1 MTDEFSCKIEIP
13 SKLTKSYQT
22 FIEHTG
28 SMLTKKSALPNEY
41 FNTYQFSSE
50 YGKGFTAVYEL
61 DSYANICI
69 AKHSYTSDF
78 EYSVS
83 TEDSITIQQYDSIDS
98 DRRYPQGNVSAG
110 MQYIDYTPDNRRYQY
125 VIKKDVPA
133 KVISVQ
139 LLPDYYEMYLKK
151 EFGIKGI
158 DLKKEL
164 QVFPYGVVIPEI
176 ASIFNRIC
184 IFKGSKIST
193 RLFFK
198 SKIDELTAII
208 IQKAK
213 ELRHADDRKIAASDR
228 YAVARIIEYVNAH
241 LSKNFLL
248 SDLASESYMSVS
260 KFKYVFK
267 AVTGRSFSDYI
278 TQKRM
283 ELACELLVQSNL
295 YVAEIAYRL
304 GYKNAGSF
312 SVQFKN
318 YTGVLPSNYRLNRAC
333 DIIK

>member
-1 MTDEFSCKIEIP
+1 MTKN
-13 SKLTKSYQT
+13 YQT

-41 FNTYQFSSE
+41 FKTYQFSSE
-50 YGKGFTAVYEL
+50 YGKGFTAVYGL
-61 DSYANICI
+61 N
-69 AKHSYTSDF
+69 SYTSDF

-110 MQYIDYTPDNRRYQY
+110 MQYIDYAPDNRRYQY

-139 LLPDYYEMYLKK
+139 LLPDYYETYLKK
-151 EFGIKGI
+151 EFGVKGVC
-158 DLKKEL
+158 LKKEL
-164 QVFPYGVVIPEI
+164 QVFPHGVFIPEI
-176 ASIFNRIC
+176 ASIFNRIR

-208 IQKAK
+208 IQKAE
-213 ELRHADDRKIAASDR
+213 ELRHADDRKIAVSDR
-228 YAVARIIEYVNAH
+228 YAVARIMEYVNAH

-267 AVTGRSFSDYI
+267 AVTGQTFSEYLI
-278 TQKRM
+278 QKRM
-283 ELACELLVQSNL
+283 EYACELLIHSNL
-295 YVAEIAYRL
+295 YAAEIANL
-304 GYKNAGSF
+304 VGYKNEGSF
-312 SVQFKN
+312 STQFKK
-318 YTGVLPSNYRLNRAC
+318 YMGILPREYRVSK
-333 DIIK
+333 IS

>member
-1 MTDEFSCKIEIP
+1 MGAA
-13 SKLTKSYQT
+13 SKLTKNYQT

-28 SMLTKKSALPNEY
+28 STLTKKGVLLNEC
-41 FNTYQFSSE
+41 FDTYQFSSD
-50 YGKGFTAVYEL
+50 YGKGYTAVYEL
-61 DSYANICI
+61 DSYASICI
-69 AKHSYTSDF
+69 AEHSYIRDF
-78 EYSVS
+78 EYSVPA
-83 TEDSITIQQYDSIDS
+83 EDSIIIQQYDSIDS
-98 DRRYPQGNVSAG
+98 DWRYPQGNVFTG
-110 MQYIDYTPDNRRYQY
+110 MQYIAYASGDRTYRY

-133 KVISVQ
+133 KVMGIQ
-139 LLPDYYEMYLKK
+139 LLPDYYETYLKK
-151 EFGIKGI
+151 EFGIKGT
-158 DLKKEL
+158 DLKKDL
-164 QVFPYGVVIPEI
+164 QVFPHGVVIPEI
-176 ASIFNRIC
+176 TAIFNKIRS
-184 IFKGSKIST
+184 FNGSELTT

-208 IQKAK
+208 IQKA
-213 ELRHADDRKIAASDR
+213 EEFRCEDDRKIAASDR
-228 YAVARIIEYVNAH
+228 HAVARIMEYVNAH

-267 AVTGRSFSDYI
+267 AVTGQSFSDYI

-318 YTGVLPSNYRLNRAC
+318 YTGVLPSNYRLNRDC
-333 DIIK
+333 GIIR

>member
-1 MTDEFSCKIEIP
+1 MEIL
-13 SKLTKSYQT
+13 SKLTKNYQT

-28 SMLTKKSALPNEY
+28 STLIKKGAVLNEY
-41 FNTYQFSSE
+41 FDTYQFSSE

-61 DSYANICI
+61 NSYANICI
-69 AKHSYTSDF
+69 AEHSYTSDF

-98 DRRYPQGNVSAG
+98 DRRYPQGNVLAG
-110 MQYIDYTPDNRRYQY
+110 MQYIDYAPDNRTYRY

-176 ASIFNRIC
+176 ASIFNRIR

-208 IQKAK
+208 IQKA
-213 ELRHADDRKIAASDR
+213 EEFRHADDRKIADSDR
-228 YAVARIIEYVNAH
+228 YDVARIMEYVNAH

-267 AVTGRSFSDYI
+267 AVTGQSFSDYI

-333 DIIK
+333 GVIK

>member
-1 MTDEFSCKIEIP
+1 MTKN
-13 SKLTKSYQT
+13 YQT

-28 SMLTKKSALPNEY
+28 STLTKGRALLNEY
-41 FNTYQFSSE
+41 FDTYQFSSE
-50 YGKGFTAVYEL
+50 YGKGFTAVYGL

-69 AKHSYTSDF
+69 AEHSYTSDF

-110 MQYIDYTPDNRRYQY
+110 MQYIDYAPDNRRYRY

-139 LLPDYYEMYLKK
+139 LLPDYYETYLKK
-151 EFGIKGI
+151 EFGIKGT
-158 DLKKEL
+158 DLKKDL
-164 QVFPYGVVIPEI
+164 QVFPHGVVIPEI
-176 ASIFNRIC
+176 TAIFNKIRS
-184 IFKGSKIST
+184 FNGSELTT

-208 IQKAK
+208 IQKA
-213 ELRHADDRKIAASDR
+213 EEFRCEDDRKIAASDR
-228 YAVARIIEYVNAH
+228 HAVARIMEYVNAH

-248 SDLASESYMSVS
+248 SDLASEAYMSVS

-267 AVTGRSFSDYI
+267 AITGQSFSDYI

-318 YTGVLPSNYRLNRAC
+318 YTGMLPSDYRLNRARG
-333 DIIK
+333 IMK

>member
-1 MTDEFSCKIEIP
+1 MTKN
-13 SKLTKSYQT
+13 YQT

-28 SMLTKKSALPNEY
+28 STLIKKGAVLNEY
-41 FNTYQFSSE
+41 FDTYQFSSE
-50 YGKGFTAVYEL
+50 YGKGFTAVYGL

-69 AKHSYTSDF
+69 AEHSYTSDF

-110 MQYIDYTPDNRRYQY
+110 MQYIDYAPDNRRYQY

-139 LLPDYYEMYLKK
+139 LLPDYYETYLKK
-151 EFGIKGI
+151 EFGIKGT
-158 DLKKEL
+158 DLKKDL
-164 QVFPYGVVIPEI
+164 QVFPHGVVIPEI
-176 ASIFNRIC
+176 TAIFNKIRS
-184 IFKGSKIST
+184 FNGSELTT

-208 IQKAK
+208 IQKA
-213 ELRHADDRKIAASDR
+213 EEFRHADDRKIADSDR
-228 YAVARIIEYVNAH
+228 YGVARIMEYVNAH

-267 AVTGRSFSDYI
+267 AVTGQSFSDYI

-318 YTGVLPSNYRLNRAC
+318 YTGVLPSNYRLNRDC
-333 DIIK
+333 GIIR

>member
-1 MTDEFSCKIEIP
+1 MTN
-13 SKLTKSYQT
+13 SYQS

-28 SMLTKKSALPNEY
+28 STLTKKGALLNEC
-41 FNTYQFSSE
+41 FDTYQFSSD
-50 YGKGFTAVYEL
+50 YGKGYTALYQL
-61 DSYANICI
+61 DSYASICI
-69 AKHSYTSDF
+69 AEHSYIRDF
-78 EYSVS
+78 EYSVPA
-83 TEDSITIQQYDSIDS
+83 EDSIIIQQYDSIDS

-110 MQYIDYTPDNRRYQY
+110 MQYIDYAPGNRTYRY

-133 KVISVQ
+133 KVIGVQ
-139 LLPDYYEMYLKK
+139 LLPDYYEIYLKK
-151 EFGIKGI
+151 EFGIKSV
-158 DLKKEL
+158 DLKKDL

-176 ASIFNRIC
+176 ASVFSRIRSFN
-184 IFKGSKIST
+184 GNELST

-208 IQKAK
+208 IQKA
-213 ELRHADDRKIAASDR
+213 EEFRCTDDMKIAASDR
-228 YAVARIIEYVNAH
+228 RAVARITEYANTH

-248 SDLASESYMSVS
+248 SELAAEAYMSVS

-267 AVTGRSFSDYI
+267 AVMGQTFSGYI

-283 ELACELLVQSNL
+283 EKACELLTHSNL

-312 SVQFKN
+312 SVQFKK
-318 YTGVLPSNYRLNRAC
+318 YAGVLPSQFCTR
-333 DIIK
+333 

>member
-1 MTDEFSCKIEIP
+1 MFP
-13 SKLTKSYQT
+13 
-22 FIEHTG
+22 HG
-28 SMLTKKSALPNEY
+28 
-41 FNTYQFSSE
+41 
-50 YGKGFTAVYEL
+50 
-61 DSYANICI
+61 
-69 AKHSYTSDF
+69 
-78 EYSVS
+78 
-83 TEDSITIQQYDSIDS
+83 
-98 DRRYPQGNVSAG
+98 
-110 MQYIDYTPDNRRYQY
+110 
-125 VIKKDVPA
+125 
-133 KVISVQ
+133 
-139 LLPDYYEMYLKK
+139 
-151 EFGIKGI
+151 
-158 DLKKEL
+158 
-164 QVFPYGVVIPEI
+164 VFIPEI
-176 ASIFNRIC
+176 ASIFNRIR

-208 IQKAK
+208 IQKAE

-228 YAVARIIEYVNAH
+228 YAVARIMEYVNAH

-267 AVTGRSFSDYI
+267 AVTGQSFSDYI

>member
-1 MTDEFSCKIEIP
+1 MTN
-13 SKLTKSYQT
+13 SYQS
-22 FIEHTG
+22 FIDHTN
-28 SMLTKKSALPNEY
+28 STLSKKGVLLNEC
-41 FNTYQFSSE
+41 FKTYQFSSE
-50 YGKGFTAVYEL
+50 YGKGYTAVYEL

-69 AKHSYTSDF
+69 AEHSYIRDF
-78 EYSVS
+78 EYAVP
-83 TEDSITIQQYDSIDS
+83 TEDSIIIQQYDSIDS
-98 DRRYPQGNVSAG
+98 DRRYPQGNVWAG
-110 MQYIDYTPDNRRYQY
+110 MQYIDYAPGNRTYRY
-125 VIKKDVPA
+125 VIKKDTPA

-139 LLPDYYEMYLKK
+139 LLPDYYETYLKK

-164 QVFPYGVVIPEI
+164 QVFPHGVFIPEI
-176 ASIFNRIC
+176 ASIFNRIR

-213 ELRHADDRKIAASDR
+213 ELRHADDRKIADSDR
-228 YAVARIIEYVNAH
+228 YVVARIMEYVNAH

-267 AVTGRSFSDYI
+267 AVTGQTFSEYLI
-278 TQKRM
+278 QKRM
-283 ELACELLVQSNL
+283 EYACELLIHSNL
-295 YVAEIAYRL
+295 YAAEIANL
-304 GYKNAGSF
+304 IGYKNEGSF
-312 SVQFKN
+312 STQFKK
-318 YTGVLPSNYRLNRAC
+318 YMGMLPREYR
-333 DIIK
+333 